1 MTLSRNPHRQCGTLG
16 IRFRYEPRSKSASVN
31 VNAKFQSKNLQ
42 ALTLTL
48 FFNDR
53 ISLKTARTGPTVLLQ
68 RDFRG
73 TKVNPGWHSKP
84 LVIRMLFDF
93 RAFLASQRKLG
104 VTLAASNAPCLRDLT
119 RIVVP
124 GRTP

>member
-1 MTLSRNPHRQCGTLG
+1 
-16 IRFRYEPRSKSASVN
+16 
-31 VNAKFQSKNLQ
+31 
-42 ALTLTL
+42 
-48 FFNDR
+48 
-53 ISLKTARTGPTVLLQ
+53 LKTARTGPTVLLQ

-104 VTLAASNAPCLRDLT
+104 VTLAPCLRDLT